1 MAIDYKKFAKEFLN
15 AMKEE
20 AESNNNNNR
29 RVNDSDDYE
38 DEEEFEV
45 EFTSVSTNS
54 LPDGKKGSGK

>member
-15 AMKEE
+15 VMKEE
-20 AESNNNNNR
+20 AESNNTNR
-29 RVNDSDDYE
+29 RVNDSYDDE
-38 DEEEFEV
+38 DEEEYEV

>member
-20 AESNNNNNR
+20 AESNSTNR
-29 RVNDSDDYE
+29 RANDSYDDE
-38 DEEEFEV
+38 DEDEV